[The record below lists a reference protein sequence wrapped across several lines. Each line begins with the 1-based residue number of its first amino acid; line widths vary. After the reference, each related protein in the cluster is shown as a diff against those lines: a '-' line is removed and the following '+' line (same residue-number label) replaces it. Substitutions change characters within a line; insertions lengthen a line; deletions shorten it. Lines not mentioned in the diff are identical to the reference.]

1 MNKSDLEIKIV
12 RTDRKSFC
20 IESGSDGFIV
30 RAPKRTT
37 DAEISDFLNQH
48 KRWIEKQKQRIE
60 KHNEAISKIEPLTDD
75 EISELKLKGEKLVL
89 ERVAYYAEIIGV
101 KYGKVTVRAQKKR
114 WGSCS
119 FNGNL
124 SFNCVLAL
132 APTEVLDS
140 VVVHELCHIKVKN
153 HSKKFYDVVLKV
165 FPEYRECHKWLK
177 DNGDML
183 LYLIRK

>member
-1 MNKSDLEIKIV
+1 MDIKII
-12 RTDRKSFC
+12 RSNRKTLC

-30 RAPKRTT
+30 RAPKRATNV
-37 DAEISDFLNQH
+37 EINDFLDQH

-60 KHNEAISKIEPLTDD
+60 KQNKAISKIKPLTDD
-75 EISELKLKGEKLVL
+75 EISELKSKAEKLVL

-119 FNGNL
+119 YNGNL
-124 SFNCVLAL
+124 SFNCVLSL
-132 APTEVLDS
+132 APTEMLDS

-153 HSKKFYDVVLKV
+153 HSKKFYDEVLKV

-183 LYLIRK
+183 LYRIDG